1 MTPPFCVAGK
11 FKRHAEALRQRQQAA
26 ALHMKGRKASP
37 LRDGVSYMTA
47 TPKAKAPAFPARSAG
62 TRRAGKAAATKP

>member
-47 TPKAKAPAFPARSAG
+47 TPKAKA